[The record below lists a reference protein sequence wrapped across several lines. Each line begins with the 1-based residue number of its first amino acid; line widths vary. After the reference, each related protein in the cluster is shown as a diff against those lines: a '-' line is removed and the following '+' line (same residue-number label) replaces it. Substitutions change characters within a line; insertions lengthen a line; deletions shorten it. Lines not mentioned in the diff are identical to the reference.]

1 MRISDWGSD
10 VCSSDLKPAE
20 VVAVGE
26 ALVAA
31 GITMIEVPLNSPQPF
46 ESIAALAKACG
57 AETLVGAGTVLDP
70 EDVGRVAGA
79 GGRLVVSPNA
89 EPAVVAACKAQ
100 GRSEERRVGKEWVST
115 CQYRWSPYPSNKK
128 ATPRHNKILHT

>member
-26 ALVAA
+26 ALVSA
-31 GITMIEVPLNSPQPF
+31 GITMIQVPLNSPQPF

-70 EDVGRVAGA
+70 EDVGRPAGA
-79 GGRLVVSPNA
+79 VARLVVSPKP
-89 EPAVVAACKAQ
+89 EPAQLGRASCRDSACHDVSNPVVA
-100 GRSEERRVGKEWVST
+100 V
-115 CQYRWSPYPSNKK
+115 PLNKK
-128 ATPRHNKILHT
+128 QNTT

>member
-79 GGRLVVSPNA
+79 GGPLVVSPNA
-89 EPAVVAACKAQ
+89 APAVAEACNATGTLPWP
-100 GRSEERRVGKEWVST
+100 GRAKPTRRTAG
-115 CQYRWSPYPSNKK
+115 
-128 ATPRHNKILHT
+128 

>member
-1 MRISDWGSD
+1 MRGALA
-10 VCSSDLKPAE
+10 VCRGGVALGASLRGVKPAE

-70 EDVGRVAGA
+70 EDV
-79 GGRLVVSPNA
+79 
-89 EPAVVAACKAQ
+89 
-100 GRSEERRVGKEWVST
+100 RSDKRRVGKEWVGRCKS
-115 CQYRWSPYPSNKK
+115 RWSPV
-128 ATPRHNKILHT
+128 H